1 MGKSTIFNYRWQ
13 FSIAMFVY
21 QRVTIKPCKSLE
33 GHIPKTSPVLPSLA
47 VSDPTCRMLA
57 PALPRFAQRQKKHP
71 GDMQIFNV
79 AIRGTYDIY
88 IYGIK
93 AI

>member
-47 VSDPTCRMLA
+47 VSDP
-57 PALPRFAQRQKKHP
+57 PAECWRPLCLVSHSGKKKHP

-88 IYGIK
+88 IWD
-93 AI
+93 